1 VRRVAAGVAVAAAL
15 AATGCGGGGGGKGVP
30 AGAAKTPADAVA
42 FISLKTDASNDQW
55 QHAIRLAAR
64 FPALEGQLGKIQR
77 YRREVGSEVDYVWSD
92 FRNAGDDSVLLT
104 KPKDLARV
112 KTLLGSDTSSAD
124 LGDGWVAFGDYAAQ
138 FKKHAEGDKLDGDAT
153 FKDAFGNLD
162 DSAPLRAWVR
172 GRSVQAELDRALKS
186 GGAAPE
192 ITHELGD
199 LKSIAGFGRAVSD
212 GARIEL
218 RGTIDPAPKPATFEP
233 SLPKSTP
240 GGALLYVSATHLRA
254 PLRALVRLIAKSNP
268 NFETEL
274 QQVQSA
280 LGLTLARDIY
290 PLLEDE
296 SSVAVY
302 PAGRIP
308 RILFQQ
314 KISDETK
321 ADNVLRRIGAIAQ
334 FGGGA
339 KVQTGELRGVR
350 FQKLTFKSPKL
361 TIYAG
366 VDKGRIFVT
375 NALGLVVPAPST
387 TLSDDARYR
396 SARESAHAPRKVAAY
411 AYSDLRR
418 GLPYLFTAGGGV
430 SATTRENAKPLQSAF
445 VYLVRD
451 GDDLKLSGFTAIK

>member
-1 VRRVAAGVAVAAAL
+1 VAAAL
-15 AATGCGGGGGGKGVP
+15 AAAGCWGGGDRGVP
-30 AGAAKTPADAVA
+30 AGAGKTPADAVA
-42 FISLKTDASNDQW
+42 FVSLKTDASNDQW
-55 QHAIRLAAR
+55 QEATRLAAR
-64 FPALEGQLGKIQR
+64 FPALRAQLGKLQR
-77 YRREVGSEVDYVWSD
+77 YRRALGPEVDFVWSD
-92 FRNAGDDSVLLT
+92 FRNDGDDSVLLT
-104 KPKDLARV
+104 QPKDLARV
-112 KTLLGSDTSSAD
+112 KTLLGSDSSSAD

-138 FKKHAEGDKLDGDAT
+138 FKRRAEGDKLDGDKT

-162 DSAPLRAWVR
+162 ESAPVRAWVR
-172 GRSVQAELDRALKS
+172 GHSVQVELDRALQS

-199 LKSIAGFGRAVSD
+199 LRSIAGFARAESE

-218 RGTIDPAPKPATFEP
+218 RGTIDPPADPATFEP
-233 SLPKSTP
+233 SLPTSTP
-240 GGALLYVSATHLRA
+240 GGALVYVSATRLRA
-254 PLRALVRLIAKSNP
+254 PLRTLLRLVAKSNP
-268 NFETEL
+268 TFETQL

-280 LGLTLARDIY
+280 LGLTLAGDVY
-290 PLLEDE
+290 PLLEGE
-296 SSVAVY
+296 SSVAAY

-314 KISDETK
+314 KVSDEAK

-339 KVQTGELRGVR
+339 KVQTGELQGVT

-361 TIYAG
+361 TIFAG

-387 TLSDDARYR
+387 TLSDDPRYR
-396 SARESAHAPRKVAAY
+396 SARESAHPPRKVAAF

-418 GLPYLFTAGGGV
+418 GLPYLFAASGGV
-430 SATTRENAKPLQSAF
+430 GATARENTKPLQTAF

>member
-1 VRRVAAGVAVAAAL
+1 MRHLVAGVAVAAAL
-15 AATGCGGGGGGKGVP
+15 AAAGCGGGGSKGVP
-30 AGAAKTPADAVA
+30 AGAGKTPADAVA
-42 FISLKTDASNDQW
+42 FVSLKTDTPNDQW
-55 QHAIRLAAR
+55 QQSLRLARR
-64 FPALEGQLGKIQR
+64 FPALAGQLGKLER
-77 YRREVGSEVDYVWSD
+77 YRRALGPEVDYVWSD
-92 FRNAGDDSVLLT
+92 FGNGGNDSVLLT
-104 KPKDLARV
+104 QPKDLARV
-112 KTLLGSDTSSAD
+112 KTLLGSDSSSAD

-138 FKKHAEGDKLDGDAT
+138 FKQQAEGDKLDGDNT
-153 FKDAFGNLD
+153 FKDAFANLD
-162 DSAPLRAWVR
+162 ESAPVRAWVR
-172 GRSVQAELDRALKS
+172 GRSVQAELDRALER
-186 GGAAPE
+186 GGAAPD

-199 LKSIAGFGRAVSD
+199 LKSIAGFGRAESD

-218 RGTIDPAPKPATFEP
+218 RGTIDPAPDPATFEP

-240 GGALLYVSATHLRA
+240 GGALLYVSATNLRA
-254 PLRALVRLIAKSNP
+254 PLRTLLRLIAKSNP
-268 NFETEL
+268 TFETQL

-280 LGLTLARDIY
+280 LGLTLTGDIY
-290 PLLEDE
+290 PLLEAE

-314 KISDETK
+314 KVSDEAK

-339 KVQTGELRGVR
+339 KVETGALQGVT

-361 TIYAG
+361 TVYAG

-387 TLSDDARYR
+387 TLSDDSRYR
-396 SARESAHAPRKVAAY
+396 SARESAHPPRAVAAF

-418 GLPYLFTAGGGV
+418 GLPYLFAANGGV
-430 SATTRENAKPLQSAF
+430 SATARENTKPLQTAYL
-445 VYLVRD
+445 YLVRD
-451 GDDLKLSGFTAIK
+451 GGDLKLSGFIAIK

>member
-1 VRRVAAGVAVAAAL
+1 MRHLAAGVAVAAAL
-15 AATGCGGGGGGKGVP
+15 AAAGCGGNGGGKSVP

-42 FISLKTDASNDQW
+42 FVSLKTDASNDQW
-55 QHAIRLAAR
+55 DKSLRLASR
-64 FPALEGQLGKIQR
+64 FPALAGELGKLER
-77 YRREVGSEVDYVWSD
+77 YRRALGPEVDYVWSD
-92 FRNAGDDSVLLT
+92 FRNGGDDSVLLT

-112 KTLLGSDTSSAD
+112 KTLLGSHSSYAD

-138 FKKHAEGDKLDGDAT
+138 FKPQAEGDKLDGDKT

-162 DSAPLRAWVR
+162 ESAPVRAWVR
-172 GRSVQAELDRALKS
+172 GRSVQTELDRALES

-192 ITHELGD
+192 ITQELGD
-199 LKSIAGFGRAVSD
+199 LKSIAGFARAEGD

-218 RGTIDPAPKPATFEP
+218 SGTIDPPPSPATFEP

-240 GGALLYVSATHLRA
+240 SGAVLYVSSTQLRA
-254 PLRALVRLIAKSNP
+254 PLQTLLRLVAKSNP
-268 NFETEL
+268 MFETRL

-280 LGLTLARDIY
+280 LGLTLQGDIY
-290 PLLEDE
+290 PLLEGE

-314 KISDETK
+314 KVSDEAK

-339 KVQTGELRGVR
+339 KVATGELHGVR

-361 TIYAG
+361 TLYAG
-366 VDKGRIFVT
+366 VDKGRIFAT

-387 TLSDDARYR
+387 GLSDDPRYR
-396 SARESAHAPRKVAAY
+396 AGRESAHPPRKVAAF

-418 GLPYLFTAGGGV
+418 GLPYLFAAGGGV
-430 SATTRENAKPLQSAF
+430 SATARENTKPLQNAF

-451 GDDLKLSGFTAIK
+451 GDDLRLSGFTAIK